1 MAAPLERKLRDE
13 LLRFSKLCYERHLL
27 VALDGNLSARL
38 SDELVLCTRA
48 GCHKGL
54 LADDDLVVVDRAGKL
69 VRGGGRPTSEM
80 AMHLCCYDSRP
91 DIQAVIHAHPP
102 YATSFAVS
110 GKRLD
115 ALLLPETTLFDGPVG
130 RVAFIKP
137 GSDRLAAAVAKALL
151 IFE

>member
-54 LADDDLVVVDRAGKL
+54 LADDDLVVVAGD
-69 VRGGGRPTSEM
+69 T
-80 AMHLCCYDSRP
+80 
-91 DIQAVIHAHPP
+91 
-102 YATSFAVS
+102 
-110 GKRLD
+110 RLLEAAA
-115 ALLLPETTLFDGPVG
+115 AL
-130 RVAFIKP
+130 
-137 GSDRLAAAVAKALL
+137 RLATAATAP
-151 IFE
+151 